1 MSSTPQTDAL
11 LGQAKTM
18 ATMGNPSNA
27 VNTITGAANKFATA
41 NNLQQNAAPT
51 AVERFS
57 GLFPTAGN
65 VAGGVGGGILGS
77 ILAGEIADPAGGG
90 LVTGGAA
97 ILSKVLP
104 YLGGIFG
111 AGTGQ
116 TAGKA
121 TQNVVQ
127 NKPFTNQLGSNFLEG
142 AGSQVVGEGLGY
154 GLSKLG
160 QVIGSKATSILDARD
175 AAKAAEQARTDTI
188 VKAEQDYQQAVKN
201 AQTQAK
207 QTTIQN
213 QEQLNLQA
221 QQATEKA
228 RAQAQTEA
236 QSKQDELVKNQPA
249 LANAANWSGA
259 KSAKFNALAD
269 NQVKLETLG
278 IDSTSPTAV
287 FNHAQNIFSQINPKL
302 DKVLTSQP
310 GADMTGWSTNA
321 AKTYGLRNSVE
332 GINQAVLEASGG
344 SAGEAS
350 IMGSNSALEDAINSF
365 LSSHPQY
372 KISDL
377 ESGQMKLSDLRDLR
391 SEIGNQ
397 QSLEYGQ
404 IKGPTGTNVEAKAN
418 YNALSKIYDDLTT
431 KLSTP
436 EVNKVIAK
444 SQFNK
449 TEQNVIKKAL
459 PSQAAEELI
468 NGWNGAKSFQDVN
481 ALLQP
486 ATQMK
491 NVSREALRNL
501 QDTSTTAFKQRQVL
515 GANHLE
521 GRLEAPRIPTS
532 TVNPKQIEDIKPGT
546 AKTVKPELPNKEDF
560 TKNIP
565 EAPVTPEEPPR
576 VLDNFRQG
584 FPKIS
589 KVLNLI
595 DIAKNLKTNPDVLN
609 KTSDILSRI
618 SSLPIGKTG
627 KTISP
632 SPALNT
638 LTALGANVSNLSNPG
653 TSNNQGAIMNP
664 AAGAG
669 APNLGAATQA
679 AAPTGTPSINPNVA
693 TPIALME
700 LAAMTDPQIF
710 QQMGGADTLN
720 NLLKPVTAA
729 QTAQSGLNTLY
740 GNLAQ
745 GAGSQGGAGTPQLG
759 GLYAQAGGGQGAL
772 SGGLSGTLS
781 RLFGGGETS
790 RFRQQLQSEQQAL
803 QDALSAAG
811 IKTPVNLPDIT
822 SSPQAAAAQLQYY
835 QSLLNQIGGAQPT
848 NSPGGGFIPQ
858 SVLNSIPAAQ

>member
-142 AGSQVVGEGLGY
+142 AASQAAGESIGKGASVLGRKVISPFLQSTAGKLIAGQLKGATGDLASFAKTINDSGITDIRKAPDQFSLITGSNGAATQGVIKALQQSGNKVDMGGFLEFVRDELNNATMVGKNTSSKVNDQAIKTVQNVMGGKQ
-154 GLSKLG
+154 GMIGPQLS
-160 QVIGSKATSILDARD
+160 DP
-175 AAKAAEQARTDTI
+175 AE
-188 VKAEQDYQQAVKN
+188 VLAELRKYEAQYQKYANMKN
-201 AQTQAK
+201 ATPESKDLATVYGNISK
-207 QTTIQN
+207 RLNDVIFNPFDSEANLPIDTTI
-213 QEQLNLQA
+213 
-221 QQATEKA
+221 
-228 RAQAQTEA
+228 
-236 QSKQDELVKNQPA
+236 
-249 LANAANWSGA
+249 NASL
-259 KSAKFNALAD
+259 KKD
-269 NQVKLETLG
+269 V
-278 IDSTSPTAV
+278 
-287 FNHAQNIFSQINPKL
+287 
-302 DKVLTSQP
+302 
-310 GADMTGWSTNA
+310 
-321 AKTYGLRNSVE
+321 
-332 GINQAVLEASGG
+332 INQLQGNTVG
-344 SAGEAS
+344 SDG
-350 IMGSNSALEDAINSF
+350 
-365 LSSHPQY
+365 
-372 KISDL
+372 
-377 ESGQMKLSDLRDLR
+377 KLSYDASKD
-391 SEIGNQ
+391 
-397 QSLEYGQ
+397 
-404 IKGPTGTNVEAKAN
+404 
-418 YNALSKIYDDLTT
+418 LSKINPQLFKNVND
-431 KLSTP
+431 KL
-436 EVNKVIAK
+436 
-444 SQFNK
+444 
-449 TEQNVIKKAL
+449 
-459 PSQAAEELI
+459 
-468 NGWNGAKSFQDVN
+468 NGAKTIGD
-481 ALLQP
+481 LRGLQSEYVG
-486 ATQMK
+486 ASIA
-491 NVSREALRNL
+491 SREALAKQAAQSGLSGANVVRL
-501 QDTSTTAFKQRQVL
+501 LAPALGLEHGGLAGGILGGVGSFLSAPSGERLLTKGAASLAAKTGGEKEATSTI
-515 GANHLE
+515 G
-521 GRLEAPRIPTS
+521 
-532 TVNPKQIEDIKPGT
+532 
-546 AKTVKPELPNKEDF
+546 
-560 TKNIP
+560 
-565 EAPVTPEEPPR
+565 
-576 VLDNFRQG
+576 
-584 FPKIS
+584 
-589 KVLNLI
+589 KVLS
-595 DIAKNLKTNPDVLN
+595 K
-609 KTSDILSRI
+609 
-618 SSLPIGKTG
+618 LPAGYPK
-627 KTISP
+627 
-632 SPALNT
+632 ALAGA
-638 LTALGANVSNLSNPG
+638 TALGANASNLSNPG